1 MPPKAPKA
9 TARAARAAKRGGEE
23 TKSKTTQKKKK
34 SRTLPTAAN
43 APSSRPPSRASSAP
57 SSRPPSR
64 ASVAASVAD
73 DQQDSG
79 PSRKKNLNWIEE
91 EDVYLCKAYVNITQ
105 DGARATNQTAET
117 FWKRISESFMEQQSK
132 CEVCQEKKRPIRDW
146 GACQSRFDR
155 RIKPSTNQ
163 YNGFYK
169 ALKDSNPSGWKEE
182 DFIREASE
190 KFLEKVGKPFGF
202 EKCLPI
208 LWDCP
213 KYDPMITDL
222 SNDLED
228 VNNIGQVMGQ
238 KLPRPAGAKV
248 QKAAASKGKKPDA
261 ASLASLETNKLVEFR
276 KMNSNSD
283 RIADTMEFQA
293 NVNAT
298 QAAIQAC
305 MDEAKLFN
313 QMGMQ
318 AEAMQSLANA
328 KAHRE
333 ELERQAHE
341 QKQTVAAAK
350 MAALESSVAPI
361 TSVEVPDPTNEQMT
375 ERLNDEEAS
384 DEEELVIAATA
395 TAKTGPTFRSMEGA
409 LDSDDELEQDE
420 ESEHPSQPSD
430 DSRADKNPTPTPV

>member
-1 MPPKAPKA
+1 
-9 TARAARAAKRGGEE
+9 
-23 TKSKTTQKKKK
+23 
-34 SRTLPTAAN
+34 
-43 APSSRPPSRASSAP
+43 
-57 SSRPPSR
+57 
-64 ASVAASVAD
+64 
-73 DQQDSG
+73 
-79 PSRKKNLNWIEE
+79 
-91 EDVYLCKAYVNITQ
+91 
-105 DGARATNQTAET
+105 
-117 FWKRISESFMEQQSK
+117 
-132 CEVCQEKKRPIRDW
+132 
-146 GACQSRFDR
+146 
-155 RIKPSTNQ
+155 
-163 YNGFYK
+163 
-169 ALKDSNPSGWKEE
+169 
-182 DFIREASE
+182 
-190 KFLEKVGKPFGF
+190 
-202 EKCLPI
+202 
-208 LWDCP
+208 
-213 KYDPMITDL
+213 
-222 SNDLED
+222 
-228 VNNIGQVMGQ
+228 
-238 KLPRPAGAKV
+238 
-248 QKAAASKGKKPDA
+248 
-261 ASLASLETNKLVEFR
+261 
-276 KMNSNSD
+276 MNSNSD

-384 DEEELVIAATA
+384 DEEELVT
-395 TAKTGPTFRSMEGA
+395 KTGPTFRSMEGA

>member
-1 MPPKAPKA
+1 MPPKA

-23 TKSKTTQKKKK
+23 IKSKTTQKKKK

-105 DGARATNQTAET
+105 DGAKATNQTAEA
-117 FWKRISESFMEQQSK
+117 FWKRISEAFMEQQSK

-213 KYDPMITDL
+213 KCDPMITDL

-375 ERLNDEEAS
+375 EGLNDEEAS
-384 DEEELVIAATA
+384 DEEELVT
-395 TAKTGPTFRSMEGA
+395 KTGPTFRSMEGA
-409 LDSDDELEQDE
+409 LDSDDELEKEDDE
-420 ESEHPSQPSD
+420 SDHPSQPSD
-430 DSRADKNPTPTPV
+430 DSRAAKNPTPTPV